1 MTPCFK
7 EIREDKSH
15 MSELRFYLAVFWRKL
30 PYFLFF
36 LAIGT
41 AIGLTVALL
50 SPAVYEARA
59 RLVVESEQI
68 PDEMASSTV
77 RTDASEQLQIIQQR
91 ILTRD
96 TLLDL
101 ANRLGVYWGAGAP
114 DAPMSPDDIVSDLR
128 ERISIVTQ
136 GGTVVRGQTQATIV
150 TVGFE
155 APTAALAAN
164 MSNEIVQLMQE
175 ENVTMRTGVAG
186 QTLDFFTQQVDQL
199 EQEMTQING
208 QLLTFQEANQNA
220 LPDSLEFRRSQQA
233 AAQERLLEQERNEA
247 SLRDR
252 RTRLEEIYAQNGN
265 VDAFVQM
272 TPVTPEAQRLRELKD
287 QYASSVA
294 VLSLDNPRIKV
305 LRAQINALEQ
315 TVAAQDGALDNASG
329 QPMTGYELE
338 LADIDGQLEFIATQK
353 AQIQE
358 NLDTLAD
365 SIAATPANAVTLGT
379 LQRNYDNLRVRYDTA
394 VANRA
399 AAETGDVIE
408 SLSKGQRI
416 TVLEQ
421 AVPPSE
427 PLRPNR
433 KKIAVAG
440 MAGGIGLG
448 LGFIVLLELLNSAVQ
463 RPADLIKGL
472 EITPLMTV
480 PYLRTRAEI
489 WRRRQIVFVACL
501 AVLGGL
507 PALLWYVNAFV
518 TPLQPLVTAVLQQ
531 VGLN

>member
-1 MTPCFK
+1 
-7 EIREDKSH
+7 
-15 MSELRFYLAVFWRKL
+15 MSELKFYLAVFWRRL

-36 LAIGT
+36 LALGT
-41 AIGLTVALL
+41 AVGLTVALL
-50 SPAVYEARA
+50 SPPVYTAQA
-59 RLVVESEQI
+59 RLVVESQQI

-77 RTDASEQLQIIQQR
+77 RTDASEELQIIQQR

-101 ANRLGVYWGAGAP
+101 ANRLGVYQGAGAP
-114 DAPMSPDDIVSDLR
+114 DTPMSPDEIVSDLR
-128 ERISIVTQ
+128 QRISIVTQ
-136 GGTVVRGQTQATIV
+136 GGTAVRGQSQATIV

-164 MSNEIVQLMQE
+164 MSNEIVQLMQQ

-186 QTLDFFTQQVDQL
+186 QTLDFFSQQVDQL
-199 EQEMTQING
+199 EQELTQING
-208 QLLTFQEANQNA
+208 QLLAFQEANQDA

-233 AAQERLLEQERNEA
+233 AAQERLLEQERNESA
-247 SLRDR
+247 LRDR
-252 RTRLEEIYAQNGN
+252 RTRLEELYAQNGN
-265 VDAFVQM
+265 VDGLVQEA
-272 TPVTPEAQRLRELKD
+272 PVTPEAQRLRELKD
-287 QYASSVA
+287 QYAASVA

-305 LRAQINALEQ
+305 LRAQIDALEQ
-315 TVAAQDGALDNASG
+315 TVAAQNGVAGAVDGKPLSS
-329 QPMTGYELE
+329 YELE

-358 NLDTLAD
+358 SLDALAA

-379 LQRNYDNLRVRYDTA
+379 LQRNYDNLRARYDTA

-399 AAETGDVIE
+399 EAETGDVIE

-427 PLRPNR
+427 PSRPNR

-440 MAGGIGLG
+440 VAGGIGLG
-448 LGFIVLLELLNSAVQ
+448 LGVIVLLELMNAAVQ
-463 RPADLIKGL
+463 RPADLVKGL
-472 EITPLMTV
+472 QITPLVTV

-501 AVLGGL
+501 AILVGL

-518 TPLQPLVTAVLQQ
+518 TPLQPIVTSILQQ
-531 VGLN
+531 VGLG